1 MPDPVVIGAVAAGL
15 AALSLS
21 VVVAVVLAHLAEEGD
36 LIRRIR
42 AVMHPSKEQLPGD
55 TSLALSVAGMFAR
68 LGEALRGSA
77 LMSAQ
82 DLAQLERAV
91 ATAGFDPRRAAS
103 TFIGIKV
110 VVMLGLPVLG
120 YLLGAALTETMMM
133 HVMIVAVTLMLGV
146 LGPNW
151 VLRFLRGPYLRTLRK
166 GLPDALDLMVVCGE
180 AGLGLESAV
189 HRVARE
195 MEQSNPSVAR
205 EFSILGQEL
214 RILPDRREA
223 LMRMGERTDLEGYRR
238 LGATLAQA
246 LRYGTPLTQA
256 LRVLAA
262 EMRQQRMVAMEE
274 KAARLPALLVLPLI
288 LFIMPSLF
296 IVLIGPSVLQLMNN
310 L

>member
-1 MPDPVVIGAVAAGL
+1 MSPALIGAAAASL

-42 AVMHPSKEQLPGD
+42 TVMHPPAKGQPPAAA
-55 TSLALSVAGMFAR
+55 SLAVSVASMFAH
-68 LGEALRGSA
+68 LGEALRGTRLVSP
-77 LMSAQ
+77 Q
-82 DLAQLERAV
+82 DLAQLERAI
-91 ATAGFDPRRAAS
+91 AAAGFDPRRAAS
-103 TFIGIKV
+103 AFIGVKMV
-110 VVMLGLPVLG
+110 VLLGCPVAG
-120 YLLGAALTETMMM
+120 YLLGLLITRTALAHLM
-133 HVMIVAVTLMLGV
+133 VVAVALILGV
-146 LGPNW
+146 FVPGFA
-151 VLRFLRGPYLRTLRK
+151 LRLLRRPYLKSLRK

-189 HRVARE
+189 NRVARE
-195 MEQSNPSVAR
+195 MAQSNASVAR
-205 EFSILGQEL
+205 EFAVLSQEL
-214 RILPDRREA
+214 RMLPDRREA

-238 LGATLAQA
+238 LGSTLAQA
-246 LRYGTPLTQA
+246 LRYGTPLTHA

-262 EMRQQRMVAMEE
+262 EMRQERMVAMEE

-296 IVLIGPSVLQLMNN
+296 IVLIGPSILQLMNN